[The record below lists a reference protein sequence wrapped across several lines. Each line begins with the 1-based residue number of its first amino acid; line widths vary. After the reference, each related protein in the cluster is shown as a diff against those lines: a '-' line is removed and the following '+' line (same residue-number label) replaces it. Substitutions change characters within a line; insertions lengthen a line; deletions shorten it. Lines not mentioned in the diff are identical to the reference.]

1 MAVNQTNFTTG
12 ASGVILNQGGYVYNT
27 TNVSDIGL
35 SINLCMQGTA
45 NASVLVPSLA
55 GGSVEQVLNDNWNI
69 EVPLGAGT
77 VSFGGLSPL
86 MAQFQGFAMEL
97 GFFLN

>member
-1 MAVNQTNFTTG
+1 
-12 ASGVILNQGGYVYNT
+12 
-27 TNVSDIGL
+27 
-35 SINLCMQGTA
+35 MQGTT
-45 NASVLVPSLA
+45 NASVLVSSLA
-55 GGSVEQVLNDNWNI
+55 GGSVEEMLNDSWNYDI
-69 EVPLGAGT
+69 LLGAGT